1 MNPVSVVRIDACD
14 LHYTPLNQQI
24 RKAIS
29 EGATEIVIDNVLG
42 QRFIGDG
49 LRGNDVK
56 ITINGVPG
64 GDLAMFMSGPTI
76 IVHGNADHAPG
87 NTMNQGKVII
97 HGSAGDATAHSMRGG
112 RVYVR
117 DNIGYRGGIHM
128 KQYMEKRPILVVG
141 GSARAFLGEYMA
153 GGLLIVLG
161 LKGQVPVAERGVGSG
176 IHGGEIFV
184 RGIVEDKYLGV
195 GAKQLPATAEQMAV
209 IQPIIE
215 DFARTFGI
223 NAGPLVSAQYSRIA
237 ASSARPFASKYTP
250 E

>member
-1 MNPVSVVRIDACD
+1 MKPVRIDARD
-14 LHYTPLNQQI
+14 VHYTPLNQMI
-24 RKAIS
+24 RQAV
-29 EGATEIVIDNVLG
+29 ETGAKEITIDNVLG
-42 QRFIGDG
+42 QRFIADG
-49 LRGNDVK
+49 LRGDDVT

-64 GDLAMFMSGPTI
+64 GDLGMFMSGPTL

-87 NTMNQGKVII
+87 NTMDKGSIVI
-97 HGSAGDATAHSMRGG
+97 HGSAGDAVAHSMRGG

-128 KQYMEKRPILVVG
+128 KQYLDKRPVLVIG

-161 LKGQVPVAERGVGSG
+161 LSGSPPLAERGAGSG

-184 RGIVEDKYLGV
+184 RGKVADSILGV
-195 GAKQLPATAEQMAV
+195 GAKQKPATDDEKLLIAPV
-209 IQPIIE
+209 IR
-215 DFARTFGI
+215 DFAVRFSLDP
-223 NAGPLVSAQYSRIA
+223 APLLASDYTRIVPA
-237 ASSARPFASKYTP
+237 SARPFANKYTW